1 MTIAG
6 HITGH
11 LLLRI
16 DGAPEDVDMGAIT
29 LPLVV
34 TEVSDDRAGRLA
46 LGIGVNL
53 DNVRRDIAAIFTDNR
68 ED

>member
-1 MTIAG
+1 MATAG
-6 HITGH
+6 HITAT

-34 TEVSDDRAGRLA
+34 TEVSDAKTGRLA

-53 DNVRRDIAAIFTDNR
+53 DNVRSDIIAIFTDNR

>member
-6 HITGH
+6 HIAGR

-34 TEVSDDRAGRLA
+34 MQVSDDRIGRLA
-46 LGIGVNL
+46 LGLGVNL
-53 DNVRRDIAAIFTDNR
+53 DDVRRDNTAIFTDNR

>member
-1 MTIAG
+1 MTTAG

-34 TEVSDDRAGRLA
+34 MQVSDDRTGRLA

>member
-1 MTIAG
+1 MTTAG
-6 HITGH
+6 RITGH

-16 DGAPEDVDMGAIT
+16 DGAPEAVDMGAIT

-34 TEVSDDRAGRLA
+34 TNVSDDRTGRLA

>member
-1 MTIAG
+1 MTTAG
-6 HITGH
+6 HIAGH

-16 DGAPEDVDMGAIT
+16 DGAPEDIDMGAIT

-34 TEVSDDRAGRLA
+34 TRVSDDKTGRLA

-53 DNVRRDIAAIFTDNR
+53 DNVRSDIIAIFTDNR